1 MKERTEL
8 PATVVVGC
16 QWGDEGKGKI
26 VDVLASQSDIVARY
40 QGGPNAGHTVVIN
53 GKKSIFHLLPSGIL
67 HEGVLNLIGNGVVID
82 PIALCKEI
90 EGVEANGVPVDER
103 LRLSE
108 QAHVILPLHRQLDGA
123 LEESKGS
130 GKIGTTKR
138 GIGLAYAD
146 KSRRQGIRLCDFRN
160 RPQFEKKYRVLA
172 EYHGEVIRFLTGGS
186 ELENLDEDL
195 EHVWNAGQRLV
206 GLVCDGVTLVNNA
219 LDEKKNVLCEGAQ
232 GVLLDIDHGTY
243 PFVTSSNPS
252 PGGACTGLGIAPNK
266 INRIIGIVKAYT
278 TRVGEGPLPTELL
291 GEEGELLRTRGGE
304 FGATTGRARRCGW
317 LDIPVLRRSLQISG
331 CTDLCITKLDVLDD
345 YETIPVCT
353 NYSLNGEIR
362 SHLPFDLNETEQVKP
377 ILEVHPGWNTPSL
390 ECSSQKDLPEGAT
403 EYLKHISKWVGTPIT
418 MVSTGP
424 GREHTMDVDFS

>member
-1 MKERTEL
+1 M

-26 VDVLASQSDIVARY
+26 VDVLAAQSHLVARY

-53 GKKSIFHLLPSGIL
+53 GKKSIFHILPSGIL
-67 HEGVLNLIGNGVVID
+67 HEGVMNLIGNGVVVD
-82 PIALCKEI
+82 PISLLKEI
-90 EGVEANGVPVDER
+90 DGVEATGINVESR

-108 QAHVILPLHRQLDGA
+108 QAHVILPLHKQLDAA
-123 LEESKGS
+123 LEDARGE

-146 KSRRQGIRLCDFRN
+146 KSRRQGIRLCDFRH
-160 RPQFEKKYRVLA
+160 RASFEKKYNVLA
-172 EYHGEVIRFLTGGS
+172 SYHGQVIKFLSGAT
-186 ELENLDEDL
+186 LDNLQE
-195 EHVWNAGQRLV
+195 EMESVWQAGQRL
-206 GLVCDGVTLVNNA
+206 LPMVCDGVMMVNDA
-219 LDEKKNVLCEGAQ
+219 LDAGKNVLCEGAQ

-291 GEEGELLRTRGGE
+291 GEAGETLRQRGGE

-317 LDIPVLRRSLQISG
+317 LDLPVLRRSIQISG

-345 YETIPVCT
+345 YPELPVCT
-353 NYSLNGEIR
+353 HYEIGGERR
-362 SHLPFDLNETEQVKP
+362 SHLPFDLDELKQAKPVYETVKGWQSASCACDTQEALP
-377 ILEVHPGWNTPSL
+377 GGAVHYLNKI
-390 ECSSQKDLPEGAT
+390 SSWL
-403 EYLKHISKWVGTPIT
+403 GTPIT

-424 GREHTMDVDFS
+424 GREHTLDFKAGAA

>member
-1 MKERTEL
+1 M

-26 VDVLASQSDIVARY
+26 VDVLASQSDVVARY

-67 HEGVLNLIGNGVVID
+67 HEGVINLIGNGVVVD
-82 PIALCKEI
+82 PIALNKEI
-90 EGVEANGVPVDER
+90 AGVETNGVPVDDR

-108 QAHVILPLHRQLDGA
+108 QAHVILPLHKQLDGA
-123 LEESKGS
+123 IEESRGV

-146 KSRRQGIRLCDFRN
+146 KSRRQGIRLCDFRH
-160 RPQFEKKYRVLA
+160 RSLFEKKYRLLA
-172 EYHGEVIRFLTGGS
+172 EYHGEVIRFLTGKS
-186 ELENLDEDL
+186 LENLDEDL
-195 EHVWNAGQRLV
+195 ELVWAAGQRLV
-206 GLVCDGVTLVNNA
+206 PLVCDGVTLINKA
-219 LDEKKNVLCEGAQ
+219 LDQNKNVLCEGAQ

-243 PFVTSSNPS
+243 PYVTSSNPA

-266 INRIIGIVKAYT
+266 ISRIIGIVKAYT
-278 TRVGEGPLPTELL
+278 TRVGEGPLPTELH
-291 GEEGELLRTRGGE
+291 GEEGELLRNRGGE

-331 CTDLCITKLDVLDD
+331 CTDLCITKLDVLDS

-353 NYSLNGEIR
+353 NYMLNGKTQPY
-362 SHLPFDLNETEQVKP
+362 LPFDLMDVDQVKP
-377 ILEVHPGWNTPSL
+377 VFESVSGWPTPSL
-390 ECSSQKDLPEGAT
+390 ECSSQSELPENAVN
-403 EYLKHISKWVGTPIT
+403 YLKNISKWVGTPVT

-424 GREHTMDVDFS
+424 GREHTMNVNFTG

>member
-1 MKERTEL
+1 M

-26 VDVLASQSDIVARY
+26 VDVLASQSDVVARY

-53 GKKSIFHLLPSGIL
+53 GKKSVFHLLPSGIL
-67 HEGVLNLIGNGVVID
+67 HEGVLNLIGNGVVVD

-90 EGVEANGVPVDER
+90 TGVEANGVPVDER

-108 QAHVILPLHRQLDGA
+108 QAHVILPLHQQLDGA
-123 LEESKGS
+123 FEVSRGE

-146 KSRRQGIRLCDFRN
+146 KSRRQGIRLCDLRH
-160 RPQFEKKYRVLA
+160 REIFEKKYRQLA
-172 EYHGEVIRFLTGGS
+172 AYHGEVIRFLTGNN
-186 ELENLDEDL
+186 LQNLDEDL
-195 EHVWNAGQRLV
+195 ENVWNAGQRLV
-206 GLVCDGVTLVNNA
+206 HLVCDGVTLINKA
-219 LDEKKNVLCEGAQ
+219 LDQNKNVLCEGAQ

-266 INRIIGIVKAYT
+266 ITRIIGIVKAYT

-291 GEEGELLRTRGGE
+291 GDEGELLRQRGGE

-331 CTDLCITKLDVLDD
+331 CTDLCITKLDVLDH
-345 YETIPVCT
+345 YPTIPVCT
-353 NYSLNGEIR
+353 EYTINNETR
-362 SHLPFDLNETEQVKP
+362 THLPFDMQELIQVKP
-377 ILEVHPGWNTPSL
+377 VYSTVSGWDSPCQ
-390 ECSSQKDLPEGAT
+390 ECSTQGDLPEGAI
-403 EYLKHISKWVGTPIT
+403 EYLKKISQWVGTPIT

-424 GREHTMDVDFS
+424 GREHTMDFSLAG